1 MEKIIKSLRSKH
13 FKLIAVSMTITAW
26 LYLLLYY
33 SDRLA
38 QITEHSM
45 RFYIS

>member
-1 MEKIIKSLRSKH
+1 MQLMRGKH
-13 FKLIAVSMTITAW
+13 SKLIAVSMSIAAW
-26 LYLLLYY
+26 LFLLLNY

-38 QITEHSM
+38 QITEQSM